1 MLSPGCLVYGYQL
14 IQGTWCLCL
23 HGPRF
28 LRIVDTCV
36 SRNMA
41 SITEERKVYSQWH
54 EASNFTKC
62 DMLVG
67 TSVYLVTVFHTLLRL
82 MFGGI

>member
-1 MLSPGCLVYGYQL
+1 
-14 IQGTWCLCL
+14 
-23 HGPRF
+23 
-28 LRIVDTCV
+28 
-36 SRNMA
+36 MA